1 MRKTKR
7 ALAVA
12 GAAGLL
18 VLGQASLA
26 SAAIDLNLDDIG
38 ESDTLVG
45 VSDVASGNAVN
56 ACDLTGSVLGG
67 VVSLGSDKVVECEA
81 TVVSKGGRAGGS
93 SEGNDSLVEVSD
105 VASGNAVNACDL
117 TGSVLGGVVN
127 LSSDKAVE
135 CEATVVSSGGSSK
148 DSDSLVEVSDV
159 ASGNAVNACDVTG
172 AVLGGVVN
180 LSSDKAV
187 KCKAKVVAGSE
198 QDNGDNADDNGDD
211 ADGKD
216 DGKGGG
222 KDDGDK
228 NAGVGGSG
236 DGGSGVDAMAETG
249 FAVAGLS
256 VVGALAAASGVV
268 LRRRARI
275 QA

>member
-93 SEGNDSLVEVSD
+93 SEGN
-105 VASGNAVNACDL
+105 
-117 TGSVLGGVVN
+117 
-127 LSSDKAVE
+127 
-135 CEATVVSSGGSSK
+135 
-148 DSDSLVEVSDV
+148 DSLVEVSDV